1 MASTTLRDHTTPIS
15 ARISRTRALTV
26 AGAVGAAVA
35 VWAVAVPLLGLHLII
50 RFGNG
55 SPESVGIALVVGASL
70 IGSLLSWGLLSLLE
84 TRTARAGAIW
94 AVLAIAVLVVSLSLP
109 LTAGVTVS
117 TKIAL
122 ALMHVAVAAVLIPM
136 LPRGSATR

>member
-1 MASTTLRDHTTPIS
+1 MASTTLRDHTTPIP

-55 SPESVGIALVVGASL
+55 SPQSVGIALVVGASL

-94 AVLAIAVLVVSLSLP
+94 TVLAIAVLVVSLSLP

-122 ALMHVAVAAVLIPM
+122 ALMHVAVGAVLIPM